1 MLDEFQTTNLK
12 LSKAR
17 DMKKSN
23 GKLQLRRGTRLTVM
37 LQFLQKITQPELELL
52 FGIMMGMLK

>member
-1 MLDEFQTTNLK
+1 MPDEFQTTNLK

-37 LQFLQKITQPELELL
+37 LQFLQKITQPE
-52 FGIMMGMLK
+52 FGSYYLGS